1 MTVLKRTIP
10 FAFMLILGSLAFA
23 QSNQVIDALL
33 AQKEAASAETAY
45 LLLVG
50 GGLIAESAEPSD
62 AFELATQ
69 KGWLPT
75 KFLPESTLDLQSFSL
90 LAMRSLKI
98 RGGIGWSLFH
108 SKRYAY
114 RELVALG
121 IANASGGPSRIISGE
136 EAIRMTGLLAGS
148 ARGQK

>member
-1 MTVLKRTIP
+1 MTVLRRTIS
-10 FAFMLILGSLAFA
+10 FAFILMLGSLAFA

-33 AQKEAASAETAY
+33 AQKTAASAETAY

-50 GGLIAESAEPSD
+50 GDWVDEDVTTSE
-62 AFELATQ
+62 AFELTLR
-69 KGWLPT
+69 KGWLPKKT
-75 KFLPESTLDLQSFSL
+75 TPESTLDLATFSL
-90 LAMRSLKI
+90 LAMRSLEV
-98 RGGIGWSLFH
+98 RGGVGWTLFH

-136 EAIRMTGLLAGS
+136 EAVRMAGMLAGND
-148 ARGQK
+148 RRRK